1 MDSTPAS
8 LLFQLR
14 EDSNEEAWS
23 RFVRLYTPMLFR
35 WAERT
40 SQNKVDAADLVQE
53 VFVVLLRSL
62 PSFTYD
68 GSRSFRAWLH
78 TVLRTKW
85 CDWQRR
91 HRRLPTNDAGLS
103 AAAED
108 QSYAIEIEEA
118 EFRSQL
124 INRALELLTD
134 EFGETTIRAFRATAI
149 ETRSAAEV
157 AAELGLTTNAV
168 YLARGRV
175 MRRLRTELEGMWD

>member
-1 MDSTPAS
+1 MEQTPAS
-8 LLFQLR
+8 LLYQLR
-14 EDSNEEAWS
+14 GDSNEEAWA
-23 RFVRLYTPMLFR
+23 RFVRLYTPMLYR

-40 SQNKVDAADLVQE
+40 SQSKVDAADLVQE

-62 PSFTYD
+62 PTFNYD

-85 CDWQRR
+85 CDWRRR
-91 HRRLPTNDAGLS
+91 HGRLPPNDAGLS
-103 AAAED
+103 GAVD
-108 QSYAIEIEEA
+108 DMSNSVEIEEA

-124 INRALELLTD
+124 ISRALELLTA
-134 EFGETTIRAFRATAI
+134 EFGETTILAFRGTAI
-149 ETRSAAEV
+149 ESRPTAEV

-175 MRRLRTELEGMWD
+175 MRRLRIELEGMWD

>member
-14 EDSNEEAWS
+14 EDSNEEAWT
-23 RFVRLYTPMLFR
+23 RFVLLYTPMLYR

-40 SQNKVDAADLVQE
+40 SQSKVDAADLVQE

-62 PSFTYD
+62 PSFSYD

-91 HRRLPTNDAGLS
+91 HRRLPANDAGLS
-103 AAAED
+103 GAADD
-108 QSYAIEIEEA
+108 QSKTIEIEDA
-118 EFRSQL
+118 EFRTQL
-124 INRALELLTD
+124 ISRALELLTD
-134 EFGETTIRAFRATAI
+134 EFGETTILAFRRTAI
-149 ETRSAAEV
+149 ESRSATEV
-157 AAELGLTTNAV
+157 ATELGLTTNAV

-175 MRRLRTELEGMWD
+175 MRRLRIELEGMWD